1 MKHQEL
7 SAMQEYMNKWSYI
20 IVYQHQGMNVLMW
33 QKLRSELGDNMECM
47 VVKNS
52 QASRVLNNDKLCSG
66 STCFIGV
73 SSMEDIKRL
82 ESITKKY
89 VCSLLIIG
97 GFWDNKCWTY
107 TDIQRVLNLNSIENV
122 WGELITT
129 MLNSETFVQCLS
141 QNNNSCLNTI
151 ETNSNTLCA
160 VLNNYSQ
167 Q

>member
-89 VCSLLIIG
+89 VYSLLMIG
-97 GFWDNKCWTY
+97 GFWDNKCWKY
-107 TDIQRVLNLNSIENV
+107 ADIQRILNLSSIENV
-122 WGELITT
+122 WSDLITT
-129 MLNSETFVQCLS
+129 MLQTETFISYLS
-141 QNNNSCLNTI
+141 HNNKSCINII
-151 ETNSNTLCA
+151 ETNSNELCS
-160 VLNNYSQ
+160 VLHNYSQ